1 MKMSRAYNSTFLFLY
16 AQLDTDLDKVATI
29 TNVGEDK

>member
-1 MKMSRAYNSTFLFLY
+1 MSRAYNSTFLFLY
-16 AQLDTDLDKVATI
+16 SQLDTDLDKVATI

>member
-1 MKMSRAYNSTFLFLY
+1 VLTTLTFLFLY
-16 AQLDTDLDKVATI
+16 SQLDTDLDKVATI

>member
-1 MKMSRAYNSTFLFLY
+1 VLTTLTFLFLY
-16 AQLDTDLDKVATI
+16 VQLDTDLDKVDTI